1 MEFVQDLHSR
11 PIAIKQEK
19 ANEQHYEVPT
29 SFLQL
34 CLGPRMKYSSCL
46 WPTETSSLGDAE
58 DAILSSYCKEAKL
71 GKGLRGVGEGECE
84 AGKEGEG
91 LKILDLGCGWGSL
104 GLFLA
109 EVSHAQEYGIG
120 RDSELNISTTL
131 WRRSRCC
138 RTRERK
144 SCISMLLPLPRVSRT
159 SRSLLVMSMFTTLSR
174 RAGESRPLSQAFI
187 TYL

>member
-1 MEFVQDLHSR
+1 MLIWVPFAGSFAANHAAKMSFISDLYNR

-46 WPTETSSLGDAE
+46 WPDFRKSSIGDAE
-58 DAILSSYCKEAKL
+58 DAILASYCRDAKL
-71 GKGLRGVGEGECE
+71 GVGLRGVGKRGPTKVTA
-84 AGKEGEG
+84 AGSDRDEETPEMMGIQEERTYPPGREGEG

-109 EVSHAQEYGIG
+109 EVSEGSRVVDDH
-120 RDSELNISTTL
+120 
-131 WRRSRCC
+131 RS
-138 RTRERK
+138 
-144 SCISMLLPLPRVSRT
+144 PAPRS
-159 SRSLLVMSMFTTLSR
+159 
-174 RAGESRPLSQAFI
+174 
-187 TYL
+187 

>member
-1 MEFVQDLHSR
+1 MWNEVTEGWISEAASLTPGVTGSLTANHAAKMAFIQDLHER
-11 PIAIKQEK
+11 PIAIEQAK

-34 CLGPRMKYSSCL
+34 CLGPRMKYSSCM
-46 WPTETSSLGDAE
+46 WPGEKSSLGDAE
-58 DAILSSYCKEAKL
+58 DAILASYCKEARL

-109 EVSHAQEYGIG
+109 EVS
-120 RDSELNISTTL
+120 
-131 WRRSRCC
+131 
-138 RTRERK
+138 
-144 SCISMLLPLPRVSRT
+144 
-159 SRSLLVMSMFTTLSR
+159 RSLGQ
-174 RAGESRPLSQAFI
+174 AG
-187 TYL
+187 

>member
-11 PIAIKQEK
+11 PIAIAQEK

-29 SFLQL
+29 SFLKL

-46 WPTETSSLGDAE
+46 WPDEKSSLGDAE
-58 DAILSSYCKEAKL
+58 DAILASYCKEAKL

-91 LKILDLGCGWGSL
+91 LRILDLGCGWGSL

-109 EVSHAQEYGIG
+109 EVSAVWGILG
-120 RDSELNISTTL
+120 RD
-131 WRRSRCC
+131 
-138 RTRERK
+138 
-144 SCISMLLPLPRVSRT
+144 
-159 SRSLLVMSMFTTLSR
+159 
-174 RAGESRPLSQAFI
+174 
-187 TYL
+187 

>member
-1 MEFVQDLHSR
+1 MLIRVPFPGSFAANHAAKMSFISDLYNR

-46 WPTETSSLGDAE
+46 WPDFRKSNIGDAE
-58 DAILSSYCKEAKL
+58 DAILASYCRDAKL
-71 GKGLRGVGEGECE
+71 GVGLRGVGKRGPTKVTA
-84 AGKEGEG
+84 AGSDRDEETPEIMGIQEERTYPPGREGEG

-109 EVSHAQEYGIG
+109 EVSEGSRVVDDH
-120 RDSELNISTTL
+120 
-131 WRRSRCC
+131 RS
-138 RTRERK
+138 
-144 SCISMLLPLPRVSRT
+144 PAPRS
-159 SRSLLVMSMFTTLSR
+159 
-174 RAGESRPLSQAFI
+174 
-187 TYL
+187 